1 MSLPLTN
8 SDLRQ
13 RSLRLASLIADD
25 LVSRQTS
32 DGQFKQPDF
41 YAKAFAVNLWT
52 RLDHLRY
59 AKNIERALTALKSD
73 RQDKSYHREF
83 IEYALLDT
91 LTFHRTPFAQFC
103 ETPRTKARMSQIGS

>member
-1 MSLPLTN
+1 MSLPLTQI
-8 SDLRQ
+8 DLRQ

-59 AKNIERALTALKSD
+59 AKNIERALTALKSFWQRCSTVRISLSSCTAIGENRFSLID
-73 RQDKSYHREF
+73 PVLFLRNTMPS
-83 IEYALLDT
+83 
-91 LTFHRTPFAQFC
+91 AQH
-103 ETPRTKARMSQIGS
+103 S